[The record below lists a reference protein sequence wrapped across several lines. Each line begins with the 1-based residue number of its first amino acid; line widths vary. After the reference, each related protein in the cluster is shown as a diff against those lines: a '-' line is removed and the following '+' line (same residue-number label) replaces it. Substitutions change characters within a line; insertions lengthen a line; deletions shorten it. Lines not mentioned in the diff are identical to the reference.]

1 LKLHNGILAS
11 PLNQYSRLLK
21 DITSKQK
28 KTIADHERIAHIEFL
43 GALYPQPE
51 YPWKNGQKY
60 AVIIP
65 GAMLRKVMIEG
76 ARKDKLG
83 KQVEAGVLPPE
94 DAPLLYDGP
103 NDPEKL
109 WDAGFHETVP
119 VGQGR
124 GKIIRTRPYFA
135 TWAIEPIFEYA
146 EDLVQGDQLLRAIQ
160 RAGREV
166 GMGDD
171 RPLFGLFT
179 AEAI

>member
-1 LKLHNGILAS
+1 MLAN
-11 PLNQYSRLLK
+11 PLSQYARLLK
-21 DITSKQK
+21 DATSKK
-28 KTIADHERIAHIEFL
+28 NKTIADYERIAHIEFL
-43 GALYPQPE
+43 AGLYPQPE

-60 AVIIP
+60 MVVIP
-65 GAMLRKVMIEG
+65 GAMLRKVLIEG

-94 DAPLLYDGP
+94 DTPLIYDGP
-103 NDPEKL
+103 SDPEKL

-119 VGQGR
+119 VGIGR
-124 GKIIRTRPYFA
+124 SKTIRTRPFFEK
-135 TWAIEPIFEYA
+135 WGLEPVFEYA
-146 EDLVQGDQLLRAIQ
+146 KDLVQGDQLLRAIQ

-179 AEAI
+179 VEVI